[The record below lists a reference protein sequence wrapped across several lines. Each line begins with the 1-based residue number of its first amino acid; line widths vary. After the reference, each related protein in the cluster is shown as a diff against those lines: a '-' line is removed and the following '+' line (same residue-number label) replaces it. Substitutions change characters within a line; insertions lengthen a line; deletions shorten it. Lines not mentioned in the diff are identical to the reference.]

1 MGLSK
6 EQNVLIQTVKE
17 AGKVSG
23 KTLFAKMVCYLQKER
38 NEKISYEFDGKF
50 PQGHYTLEF
59 DKDLQLLIN
68 DGIILEKKIN
78 IPSSGTVQIEKFEY
92 ELGPKRVETNLP
104 ERTVLKI
111 KSIVREYGGVSSTDI
126 SNYDHELYVN
136 KSKSRGSFELKKH
149 REEETKHFLEKA
161 GNDPQKA
168 LELFLKE
175 KEREVAALK
184 KAGSVA

>member
-1 MGLSK
+1 MGLTK
-6 EQNVLIQTVKE
+6 EQKVLVQIVRE

-38 NEKISYEFDGKF
+38 GEKLGYEFDGKF

-59 DKDLQLLIN
+59 DKDLKLLV
-68 DGIILEKKIN
+68 DGGIISENKIR
-78 IPSSGTVQIEKFEY
+78 IPFSGTGRIEKFEY
-92 ELGPKRVETNLP
+92 ELGPKRVEAGLP
-104 ERTVLKI
+104 EKTVLKVR
-111 KSIVREYGGVSSTDI
+111 SIVREYGRVSSTDI

-149 REEETKHFLEKA
+149 GEEETKHFLEKT
-161 GNDPQKA
+161 GNDPQRA